1 MPDFIPP
8 QGDPSWR
15 GHIIAT
21 LKLGIP
27 LIGSQLAFI
36 GLSVTDTIMLGWLGA
51 APLAAGVLATQL
63 FFLTM
68 IAGSGMANAVSPIVA
83 NALGAGD
90 NQSVRRSVR
99 MAMWGSIIYCLIA
112 SWHLWFS
119 EPLFILLGQEPDLA
133 LAAQDYLRIALWSLP
148 IALFHN
154 AMRSYLTAL
163 EYAGILLWSTM
174 FGLVLNVF
182 VNYAFIFGNW
192 GAPALGIRG
201 AAVAT
206 LTTSIAMY
214 VVMTIYAVTR
224 KDLKEFE
231 VLNRFFQPDWQAL
244 GEVFRLGWPISLT
257 LLAEVSLFSI
267 SSVMMGWLGVIPL
280 AAHGIALQVIS
291 VIFMI
296 PLGLTFAATVR
307 VGRAV
312 GRKDAT
318 GLYRASVSVTGMAI
332 IIAVLAAILL
342 LAAPEPLIRLFLDQ
356 DNPDADAIIA
366 IGVPLLAVA
375 AVFQIVDTL
384 QVIAVGLLRGLK
396 DTKIP
401 MYIAVVSYL
410 LFGVSAAYI
419 LGFLM
424 GWEGVGVWSGLAVGL
439 FFAAVLLAARFI
451 KLMKTAV

>member
-1 MPDFIPP
+1 MAEYIPP
-8 QGDPSWR
+8 QTDPSWR

-21 LKLGIP
+21 LRLGIP

-51 APLAAGVLATQL
+51 APLAASVLATQL
-63 FFLTM
+63 FFVTM

-83 NALGAGD
+83 NALGSGD
-90 NQSVRRSVR
+90 HRSVRRSVR
-99 MAMWGSIIYCLIA
+99 MAIWGSVIYSVLA
-112 SWHLWFS
+112 GWHLWFS
-119 EPLFILLGQEPDLA
+119 EPVFLLLGQEPELA
-133 LAAQDYLRIALWSLP
+133 KAGQDYLRIALWSLP

-163 EYAGILLWSTM
+163 EYAGIVLWATVI
-174 FGLVLNVF
+174 GLILNAF
-182 VNYAFIFGNW
+182 INYAFIFGNW
-192 GAPALGIRG
+192 GAPALGIKG
-201 AAVAT
+201 AAIAT
-206 LTTSIAMY
+206 LATSIVMFAI
-214 VVMTIYAVTR
+214 MTIYAVTR
-224 KDLKEFE
+224 SELKEFE
-231 VLNRFFQPDWQAL
+231 ILNRVWQPDWQAL
-244 GEVFRLGWPISLT
+244 AEVFRLGWPISLT
-257 LLAEVSLFSI
+257 LLAEVSLFTI
-267 SSVMMGWLGVIPL
+267 SSFMMGWLGVIAL

-312 GRKDAT
+312 GRGDAT
-318 GLYRASVSVTGMAI
+318 GLYRASVTVTVIAVVIAI
-332 IIAVLAAILL
+332 IAAILL
-342 LAAPEPLIRLFLDQ
+342 IAVPEPLIRLFLDSE
-356 DNPDADAIIA
+356 NPDAAAIIA

-401 MYIAVVSYL
+401 MYMAVVSYL
-410 LFGVSAAYI
+410 IFGVSAAYI
-419 LGFLM
+419 LAFPMGF
-424 GWEGVGVWSGLAVGL
+424 EGQGVWSGLAIGL
-439 FFAAVLLAARFI
+439 SLAAVLLGGRFM

>member
-1 MPDFIPP
+1 MTDSLPP
-8 QGDPSWR
+8 QLDPSWR
-15 GHIIAT
+15 GHIHAT
-21 LKLGIP
+21 LRLGLP

-51 APLAAGVLATQL
+51 APLAASVLATQL
-63 FFLTM
+63 FFVTM

-83 NALGAGD
+83 NAVGAGD
-90 NQSVRRSVR
+90 TRTVRRSVR
-99 MAMWGSIIYCLIA
+99 MAMWGSVFYCMIA

-119 EPLFILLGQEPDLA
+119 EPLFLMLGQEPELA
-133 LAAQDYLRIALWSLP
+133 RAGQDYLRIAMWSLP

-163 EYAGILLWSTM
+163 EYAGIVLFATLL
-174 FGLVLNVF
+174 GLILNALI
-182 VNYAFIFGNW
+182 NYAFIFGNW
-192 GAPALGIRG
+192 GAPALGIKG

-206 LTTSIAMY
+206 LGTNI
-214 VVMTIYAVTR
+214 VMFAIMTLYAVAQ
-224 KDLKEFE
+224 KDLKDFE
-231 VLNRFFQPDWQAL
+231 VLNRFWQPDWQAL

-257 LLAEVSLFSI
+257 LLAEVSLFAFSTI
-267 SSVMMGWLGVIPL
+267 MMGWLGVIVL

-312 GRKDAT
+312 GRKDAL
-318 GLYRASVSVTGMAI
+318 GLYRASVTVTVIAL
-332 IIAVLAAILL
+332 IIAVLAALL
-342 LAAPEPLIRLFLDQ
+342 LVTVPEPLIRLFLDA
-356 DNPDADAIIA
+356 DNPDAQAIIA

-375 AVFQIVDTL
+375 ALFQIVDTL

-401 MYIAVVSYL
+401 MYMAVVSYL
-410 LFGVSAAYI
+410 VFGLAAAYV
-419 LGFLM
+419 LGFPM
-424 GWEGVGVWSGLAVGL
+424 GFDGVGIWIGLAVGL
-439 FFAAVLLAARFI
+439 FVAAILLGGRFM